1 MLWFAILGEEEI
13 KVYSSGGKEV
23 CVCTCVCVGKYFIFM
38 TEIKKSRNSV
48 ICIPLNDNW
57 KKLPLGTIKIMCV

>member
-13 KVYSSGGKEV
+13 NVYSSGGKEV

-48 ICIPLNDNW
+48 ICIPLNDN
-57 KKLPLGTIKIMCV
+57 